1 MSRSDKKPKSDLQI
15 LGRRFTIFL
24 VVIGVL
30 LFVLD
35 FFIHRHGYSSIE
47 ESFMFPA
54 LYGFFAFLFIV
65 QIGKWLR
72 LAIMRKEDYYD

>member
-35 FFIHRHGYSSIE
+35 FFILLTTMRLSNRIDSTLARRAQNILEGNNSSSEME
-47 ESFMFPA
+47 EEEE
-54 LYGFFAFLFIV
+54 GE
-65 QIGKWLR
+65 R
-72 LAIMRKEDYYD
+72 MRA